1 MTEPGAIPAAIFRVL
16 RRALPTLIL
25 LGGASALLL
34 ATDRAS
40 AGRSLPAVAV
50 LQQVSTPLLD
60 AAVRGMLEGLAER
73 GFEDGRT
80 LTVRRYNAEG
90 DMAQANA
97 IAREIVGGPFDVAL
111 TSSTP
116 SMQAVATA
124 NKRGRLLHVFAAVAD
139 PFSAGVGLDRDDPLV
154 HPRHLV
160 GYGSLVPV
168 DFTFRVA
175 LMINPALKRVG
186 VAHNPAE
193 SNSRRFMEL
202 ARASCRLRGIELL
215 EAAVENSAGV
225 IEAIQSTIAR
235 GAEAIYVPGDT
246 TVSSVLDSIVVAAG
260 KGGIPVFTV
269 YPDKPDRGTLFDVGF
284 DFREVGLLAGRLAG
298 DLLKGADP
306 AKIPIGTTAAMI
318 PPRLHVNL
326 EAPGYD
332 RTRWRVP
339 DELLRQAKVVVDGS
353 GRHDAADAVLQ
364 GPFDEAEAQ

>member
-1 MTEPGAIPAAIFRVL
+1 MTARAAVTAVVFRVL
-16 RRALPTLIL
+16 RRALPTLVL
-25 LGGASALLL
+25 LVGASALLL
-34 ATDRAS
+34 ATDRGS
-40 AGRSLPAVAV
+40 ARRTRPAVAV

-73 GFEDGRT
+73 GYADGRT
-80 LTVRRYNAEG
+80 VTVRRYNAEG
-90 DMAQANA
+90 DMAHANA
-97 IAREIVGGPFDVAL
+97 IAREIVGGPFDVVL

-116 SMQAVATA
+116 SLQAVATA

-139 PFSAGVGLDRDDPLV
+139 PFSAGVGLDRSDPRV

-160 GYGSLVPV
+160 GYGSLAPV
-168 DFTFRVA
+168 DFVFRLA
-175 LMINPALKRVG
+175 LTINPALERVG

-202 ARASCRLRGIELL
+202 ARASCRRRGIELL
-215 EAAVENSAGV
+215 EAAVESSAGV

-260 KGGIPVFTV
+260 KGGVPVFTI
-269 YPDKPDRGTLFDVGF
+269 YPDKPERGTLFDVGF

-298 DLLKGADP
+298 DVLAGADP
-306 AKIPIGTTAAMI
+306 ATIPIGNTAAAI
-318 PPRLHVNL
+318 PPRLNVNL

-332 RTRWRVP
+332 RGRWRVP
-339 DELLRQAKVVVDGS
+339 EAVLRQAKVVVDAA
-353 GRHDAADAVLQ
+353 GRHDAPDAVLE
-364 GPFDEAEAQ
+364 GPFDEVETP